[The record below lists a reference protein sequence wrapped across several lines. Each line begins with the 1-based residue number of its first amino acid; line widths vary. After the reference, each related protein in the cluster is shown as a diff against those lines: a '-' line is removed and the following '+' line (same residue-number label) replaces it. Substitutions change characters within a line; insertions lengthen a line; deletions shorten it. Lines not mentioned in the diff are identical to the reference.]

1 MKRISRL
8 GLAWAALVLAAGCSR
23 SGDDAPDPA
32 AEFADIVITS
42 ARVYTVDDI
51 MPWAESIAISDDRIA
66 AVGSDETTALL
77 IGPDTRVIDGRGR
90 LLLPGFVDSHT
101 HIFAGSFSA
110 QRINLSLAD
119 NLEKLEEFLYAIK
132 DQNPG
137 DEAIYA
143 RGWQNHIFPKDGP
156 RKELLDKIFGDRVIV
171 LGSVDGHSTW
181 FSSKALE
188 VAGVDASTPDP
199 EPGVSFFE
207 RDPVSGELL
216 GTAREAASGLVT
228 RKVISFER
236 EAYKEALQRWLPQAA
251 AAGLTTVFDAGASAP
266 TQEEAYRILAE
277 LEDSDELTLRVYGS
291 VGYQFGDDDPSARL
305 LEYREKYSGDYYHPY
320 SVKLYA
326 DGVPEGHTA
335 FLLEPYVDQP
345 DSVGEPM
352 IKPDRM
358 TELIVDSF
366 ERDVPVHVH
375 AIGGAAVRMTLDAI
389 EAAREATG
397 KYDVPAAI
405 AHMDFVSAED
415 IPRFAALNVVAQTS
429 IQWAA
434 ADPSY
439 DNIGGFVGMDVVEE
453 AYPVRTL
460 IEAGAVQSFGA
471 DWPAA
476 AYLSTYEPLTLL
488 EVAVTRQLPGE
499 LEMPVRKRS
508 ERLTVDEAI
517 KSLTIRSAI
526 QLDAEDEIGS
536 LEAGKKADLILL
548 DDDLFEMPTHE
559 IHKARVA
566 LTIMDG
572 RIVHEDDT
580 GLAMR

>member
-1 MKRISRL
+1 MIRRTIRCV
-8 GLAWAALVLAAGCSR
+8 ACAALLFGAACSK
-23 SGDDAPDPA
+23 PA
-32 AEFADIVITS
+32 TDVAASAVDYADVVITS
-42 ARVYTVDDI
+42 ARVHTIDDAV
-51 MPWAESIAISDDRIA
+51 PRAESVAITGDRI
-66 AVGSDETTALL
+66 TALGSADDTAEL
-77 IGPDTRVIDGRGR
+77 IGPDTRVIDARGR
-90 LLLPGFVDSHT
+90 LVLPGFVDSHT

-119 NLEKLEEFLYAIK
+119 NLDTLKEFLFAIK

-137 DEAIYA
+137 TEAIYA

-156 RKELLDKIFGDRVIV
+156 RKGLLDEIFGDRVVV

-181 FSSKALE
+181 FSSKAFE

-207 RDPVSGELL
+207 RDPVTGELL

-236 EAYKEALQRWLPQAA
+236 EAYKAALQRWLPQAA

-305 LEYREKYSGDYYHPY
+305 LEYREKYTGEYYRPY

-358 TELIVDSF
+358 AELIVDSF

-405 AHMDFVSAED
+405 AHMDFVSPAD
-415 IPRFAALNVVAQTS
+415 IPRFADLNVVAQTS

-439 DNIGGFVGMDVVEE
+439 ENIGGFVGMDVVED
-453 AYPVRTL
+453 AYPVKTL
-460 IEAGAVQSFGA
+460 IESGAVQSFGA

-517 KSLTIRSAI
+517 RSLTIRSAI
-526 QLDAEDEIGS
+526 QLDADDEIGS
-536 LEAGKKADLILL
+536 LAVGKKADLILL
-548 DDDLFEMPTHE
+548 DDDVFEMPAHD

-566 LTIMDG
+566 LTMMDG
-572 RIVHEDDT
+572 RVVHEDES